1 MRVQWV
7 GILKVWWSQAHTSV
21 WKCRSPTQLLFKCSV
36 CDGLYQG
43 PEYDTNEYTELW
55 RMKSYS
61 GSIEKHYYGL
71 GNVQH
76 MASLN
81 FFEPFWFETLQIL
94 MQFKSVLLFNNFPSI
109 RKLLILMEKY
119 KQMTEITIRLIF
131 HL

>member
-21 WKCRSPTQLLFKCSV
+21 WKCRSPTQLLFKRSV

-71 GNVQH
+71 GNEQH
-76 MASLN
+76 MPSLN